1 MNILTASPRWKVAPV
16 MDIISHIVG
25 AVLDAFGRPGSRW
38 AWVCLIGCAVLIGVA
53 CTMLLSR

>member
-1 MNILTASPRWKVAPV
+1 

-38 AWVCLIGCAVLIGVA
+38 AWVCLIGGAALIGMA
-53 CTMLLSR
+53 CTVVLSR